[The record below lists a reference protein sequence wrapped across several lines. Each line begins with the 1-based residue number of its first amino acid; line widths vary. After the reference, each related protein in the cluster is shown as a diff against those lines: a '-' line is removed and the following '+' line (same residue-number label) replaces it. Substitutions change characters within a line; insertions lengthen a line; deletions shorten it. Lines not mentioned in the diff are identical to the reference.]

1 MYREAADF
9 GEDGFGGFGPH
20 EGLWFIVVL
29 LDVAVDGALEIGD
42 RAEGAALEPA
52 AGQRGEEAL
61 DGVQPGAGCR
71 CEVEGPACMPAQPGD
86 RFGVLVGAVVV
97 EDRMDGLAG
106 RDLPFD
112 GIEETD
118 ELLVPLALHAAAD
131 HSAVENVERGE
142 QAGGA
147 VALVVVGPRFRD
159 SDWEWA
165 IWEWTIE

>member
-106 RDLPFD
+106 RGTSRSMALRKRMNSWCRWRCMQRP
-112 GIEETD
+112 IT
-118 ELLVPLALHAAAD
+118 VPSRTLSAA
-131 HSAVENVERGE
+131 NR
-142 QAGGA
+142 
-147 VALVVVGPRFRD
+147 LVVRLRL
-159 SDWEWA
+159 
-165 IWEWTIE
+165 